1 MTACSLHAEQGNLQ
15 VMQNIRRVS
24 AFSILLLVSACG
36 SQQPTDAPVE
46 QAPPAATA
54 PAQPPTPAAPTAPA
68 APIADFVVAGLHG
81 DAARGA
87 TIFNQCGACHSI
99 DSGRNGIGPT
109 LHGVVGRAA
118 GSVAGYS
125 YSSANRSSHRVWDK
139 DTLFAYLE
147 SPMMMVPG
155 TKMTFRLADAQARA
169 DVIAY
174 LATQR

>member
-1 MTACSLHAEQGNLQ
+1 MRNFVLLTLVGLGLAACSQE
-15 VMQNIRRVS
+15 
-24 AFSILLLVSACG
+24 
-36 SQQPTDAPVE
+36 DAP
-46 QAPPAATA
+46 PP
-54 PAQPPTPAAPTAPA
+54 PPTANASTPNSATSSAPA
-68 APIADFVVAGLHG
+68 APAVDFVVAGLHG

-87 TIFNQCGACHSI
+87 TIFNQCRACHSI
-99 DSGRNGIGPT
+99 EPGRNGIGPS
-109 LHGVVGRAA
+109 LHGVVDRAA

-125 YSSANRSSHRVWDK
+125 FSPANKSSHRVWDK